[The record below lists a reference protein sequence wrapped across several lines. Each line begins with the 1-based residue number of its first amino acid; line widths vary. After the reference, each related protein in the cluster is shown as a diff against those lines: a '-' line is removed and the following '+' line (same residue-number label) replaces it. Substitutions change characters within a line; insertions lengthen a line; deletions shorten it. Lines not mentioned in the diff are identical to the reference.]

1 MLFLLGDKTE
11 IYTDDSKSLIDN
23 KEVLKVLL

>member
-11 IYTDDSKSLIDN
+11 IDTDDSKSLIDN